1 MFNFEFMLK
10 TRKFVAMKTISM
22 LEFRQAAEQIID
34 QVRKGQRLILTYRGK
49 PVARIE
55 PVQSE
60 GTDESDPFYSL
71 TSLADAK
78 GKSMTNRQMDEAV
91 YGR

>member
-1 MFNFEFMLK
+1 
-10 TRKFVAMKTISM
+10 MKTVSM
-22 LEFRQAAEQIID
+22 LEFRTAAEQIID

-55 PVQSE
+55 PVQPE
-60 GTDESDPFYSL
+60 DIDERDPFYSL
-71 TSLADAK
+71 TALAASK
-78 GKSMTNRQMDEAV
+78 GKSLTNRQIDETI

>member
-1 MFNFEFMLK
+1 
-10 TRKFVAMKTISM
+10 MKTVSM
-22 LEFRQAAEQIID
+22 LEFRTAADQIID

-55 PVQSE
+55 PVQPEDVDE
-60 GTDESDPFYSL
+60 GDPFYSL
-71 TSLADAK
+71 TALPDSKA
-78 GKSMTNRQMDEAV
+78 KSMTNRQMDDTI